1 MLVRYANC
9 PKDFVCL
16 MRLAGGVILTDLV
29 CLQPQQVCSST
40 QPIRL
45 KEVHFVHMS

>member
-9 PKDFVCL
+9 RKDFACL
-16 MRLAGGVILTDLV
+16 MWLAGGVILTDLV
-29 CLQPQQVCSST
+29 CLQPPQIYSST